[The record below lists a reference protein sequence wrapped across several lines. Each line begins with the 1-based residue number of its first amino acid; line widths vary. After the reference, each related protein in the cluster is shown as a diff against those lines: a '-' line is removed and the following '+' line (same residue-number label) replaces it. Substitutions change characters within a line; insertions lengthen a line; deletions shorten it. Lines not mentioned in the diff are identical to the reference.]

1 MDLPALYRQMLRSR
15 RFEEAVIGLFED
27 GLISGEM
34 HLGIG
39 EEGIAAGVD
48 AHLIKGDAL
57 ALDHRG
63 TPPLLMHGV
72 EPSSIL
78 MELLGLPEGLCGG
91 RGGHMHMFSKEHLAA
106 SSGIVGAAGPLA
118 TGFALAATH
127 LRPGTIAVAYFGEG
141 ALNQGML
148 MESFNLAVV
157 WNLPVLFVC
166 KDNGIAVTSQSAE
179 LTGGSPVERA
189 HGFGLKATTVDG
201 SKVDEVWAVAGDLIA
216 GLRAGDGPAFL
227 HATCTRPY
235 GHLIG
240 DPVLRS
246 ARAPIKELR
255 QRGGPLV
262 KSVTARDG
270 AKLGERI
277 RSLGS
282 ITGSVAKTVAAHSRK
297 GLDPLAGARQQ
308 LSTDDIANLIE
319 AEVLAEID
327 QALSASLAQLKLA
340 PEVQS

>member
-1 MDLPALYRQMLRSR
+1 MNLAALYRQMLRSR
-15 RFEEAVIGLFED
+15 RFEEAVVGLFED

-39 EEGIAAGVD
+39 EEGIAAGVA
-48 AHLIKGDAL
+48 AHLIAGDAL

-78 MELLGLPEGLCGG
+78 MELLGLPEGLNGG
-91 RGGHMHMFSKEHLAA
+91 RGGHMHMLSKEHLAA
-106 SSGIVGAAGPLA
+106 SSGIVGAAGPA
-118 TGFALAATH
+118 AVGFALAATH

-141 ALNQGML
+141 AINQGML

-166 KDNGIAVTSQSAE
+166 KDNGVAITSRSTA

-189 HGFGLKATTVDG
+189 RGFGLKATTVDG
-201 SKVDEVWAVAGDLIA
+201 SKVDEVWAVAGDLIE
-216 GLRAGDGPAFL
+216 GLRSDDGPAFL

-246 ARAPIKELR
+246 AQAPIKELR

-262 KSVTARDG
+262 RSVTARDG

-277 RSLGS
+277 RSLRNIS
-282 ITGSVAKTVAAHSRK
+282 GSVAKTVVEHGRK
-297 GLDPLAGARQQ
+297 GFDPLSLARRQ
-308 LSTDDIANLIE
+308 LSTDAILAQLE
-319 AEVLAEID
+319 TEVEAEID
-327 QALSASLAQLKLA
+327 QALSESLAQLKLA
-340 PEVQS
+340 KEV